1 MKAKLPTPSASFAA
15 RLRRLDAE
23 FLRPHRRSVLLAL
36 AGMFLGS
43 LFLLP
48 VSLVQGWMLD
58 RLLGGLQDDPSAATN
73 LILGTLVIVLACHL
87 GRMFLV
93 WRGQAIMN
101 RVSLE
106 VVRELTDALHR
117 KFQRLPLA
125 YFEGEQTGQLMARIT
140 SDVGSLMIFLGSG
153 SLQLASDLVLA
164 LGIAGVLL
172 WLRWQLALVCFVI
185 VPLYAVN
192 HQLFAARFRILSER
206 MRSQIGAVYALLSE
220 RISAVRVVRAFAREE
235 TELRHLDERIDAHRD
250 LSRAGLWTGAW
261 QSALSAFITGAGTVA
276 VLVSGIAIIRAGQL
290 SVGDLLAFCALTAQL
305 YNPIVRLVQFQG
317 GAAGTRVA
325 IERMM
330 EVLEAPETLR
340 DRPDARPL
348 PTPQGRLVFENV
360 SFRYKSCGPKVL
372 DGINLTIEPGMTVG
386 VLGASGAGKST
397 LLLLPPRLYDVDEG
411 RILLDGRDV
420 RELRQAD
427 LRQAVVAVPQQ
438 AVLFEGTLRSNLLYA
453 APAASAALIRRV
465 LEALDLEQLI
475 ESLPLGLETRVGE
488 RGYSLSGG
496 QRQRLALARALLAQP
511 QVLLLDD
518 CTSALDA
525 ETEARVQAALN
536 DLLPER
542 TKIILAH
549 KVASL
554 LNANWVVM
562 LEGGRIIKQGRPV
575 ELFTADDAGQ
585 NTAATLREQGE
596 APQKHFPTL
605 ATPAESVSGT
615 RNPIMTVRLPTRRRG
630 RSFSVMS

>member
-1 MKAKLPTPSASFAA
+1 MTKATLPISHASFAA
-15 RLRRLDAE
+15 RLRRLDSE
-23 FLRPHRRSVLLAL
+23 FLRPHHRAMFMAL

-58 RLLGGLQDDPSAATN
+58 RLLDGEPAASAAGLSKHPAADAAGSPLVH
-73 LILGTLVIVLACHL
+73 LILCTLGIVLACHL
-87 GRMFLV
+87 GRMLLV

-117 KFQRLPLA
+117 KFQRLPLS
-125 YFEGEQTGQLMARIT
+125 YFDGEQTGQLMARIT

-192 HQLFAARFRILSER
+192 HQLFAARFRVLSER
-206 MRSQIGAVYALLSE
+206 LRGQIGAVYALLSE
-220 RISAVRVVRAFAREE
+220 RISAVRVVRSFAREE
-235 TELRHLDERIDAHRD
+235 AELAQLDERIDAHRD

-261 QSALSAFITGAGTVA
+261 QTALSAFITGAGTVA
-276 VLVSGIAIIRAGQL
+276 VLVAGISYIRAGQL
-290 SVGDLLAFCALTAQL
+290 TVGDLLAFCALTAQL

-317 GAAGTRVA
+317 GAAATRVA

-340 DRPDARPL
+340 DHALAQPL
-348 PTPQGRLVFENV
+348 PAPRGRLVFENV
-360 SFRYKSCGPKVL
+360 SFRYRSSGPKIL
-372 DGINLTIEPGMTVG
+372 DSINLTIESGMTVG
-386 VLGASGAGKST
+386 VLGASGSGKST

-420 RELRQAD
+420 RELRQTD
-427 LRQAVVAVPQQ
+427 LRQAVVLVPQQ

-453 APAASAALIRRV
+453 APAASAASIRRV
-465 LEALDLEQLI
+465 LEALDLETLAA
-475 ESLPLGLETRVGE
+475 SLPRGLETRVGD

-525 ETEARVQAALN
+525 ETEARVRAAL
-536 DLLPER
+536 DELLPGR
-542 TKIILAH
+542 TKIIVSHQA
-549 KVASL
+549 ASVRH
-554 LNANWVVM
+554 ADWVVT
-562 LEGGRIIKQGRPV
+562 LEGGCIVKQRKPEPEV
-575 ELFTADDAGQ
+575 AHAVCC
-585 NTAATLREQGE
+585 R
-596 APQKHFPTL
+596 
-605 ATPAESVSGT
+605 
-615 RNPIMTVRLPTRRRG
+615 
-630 RSFSVMS
+630 

>member
-1 MKAKLPTPSASFAA
+1 MIKATPSVSFAA

-23 FLRPHRRSVLLAL
+23 FLSPHRRAILLAL
-36 AGMFLGS
+36 AAMFLGS

-58 RLLGGLQDDPSAATN
+58 HLLDGVQHDPSVVAN
-73 LILGTLVIVLACHL
+73 LILVTLGIVLACHL

-125 YFEGEQTGQLMARIT
+125 YFDGEQTGQLMARIT

-164 LGIAGVLL
+164 VGIAGVLL
-172 WLRWQLALVCFVI
+172 WLRWQLALVCFVV

-192 HQLFAARFRILSER
+192 HQLFAARFRVLSER
-206 MRSQIGAVYALLSE
+206 LRGQIGAVYALLSE
-220 RISAVRVVRAFAREE
+220 RISAVRVVRSFARED
-235 TELRHLDERIDAHRD
+235 TELRQLDERIDAHRD

-261 QSALSAFITGAGTVA
+261 QAALSAFITGAGTVA
-276 VLVSGIAIIRAGQL
+276 VLVAGIFFIRAGQL
-290 SVGDLLAFCALTAQL
+290 TVGDLLAFCALTAQL
-305 YNPIVRLVQFQG
+305 FSPIVRLVQFQG
-317 GAAGTRVA
+317 GAAATRVA

-340 DRPDARPL
+340 DRPDAQPL
-348 PTPQGRLVFENV
+348 PAAQGRLVFENV
-360 SFRYKSCGPKVL
+360 SFRYRSSGPKVL
-372 DGINLTIEPGMTVG
+372 DGINLTVEPGMTVG
-386 VLGASGAGKST
+386 MLGASGSGKST

-427 LRQAVVAVPQQ
+427 LRHAVVLVPQQ

-453 APAASAALIRRV
+453 APAASAASIRQV
-465 LEALDLEQLI
+465 LEALDLEVLV

-511 QVLLLDD
+511 QLLLLDD

-525 ETEARVQAALN
+525 ETEARVQAAIN
-536 DLLPER
+536 DLLPGR
-542 TKIILAH
+542 TKIIVSH
-549 KVASL
+549 KAASL
-554 LNANWVVM
+554 RQADWVAM
-562 LEGGRIIKQGRPV
+562 LEGGRIVKQGRPD
-575 ELFTADDAGQ
+575 ELFAAPEGGKPHSFALTTAQPLDEAGHVP
-585 NTAATLREQGE
+585 G
-596 APQKHFPTL
+596 
-605 ATPAESVSGT
+605 
-615 RNPIMTVRLPTRRRG
+615 
-630 RSFSVMS
+630 